1 MYWFTIKA
9 IISKFPDYKKF
20 KNSLNILDRLMIILV
35 KLQKFYLANFRILK
49 IIPTKYIRLAA
60 LIHVKHLDSEL
71 IKIQFIIALKNLGS
85 D

>member
-9 IISKFPDYKKF
+9 IISKFPNHKKL
-20 KNSLNILDRLMIILV
+20 KNLLNILDRLIIILV
-35 KLQKFYLANFRILK
+35 KLQEFYPANFRILK
-49 IIPTKYIRLAA
+49 IIATRYICLAP

-71 IKIQFIIALKNLGS
+71 IKLQFIIALTNLGS